1 MDELLRKVETLYGI
15 QIHSAE
21 PIRDIYKL
29 TTDHGYLCLKS
40 VDYRSSK
47 LLFIYHAMEHLL
59 KNGFDLIP
67 AFVHNLAGDPYFTY
81 EGQHYFVS
89 EWMNGRECNFKNLV
103 DLELAMMSLAKLHK
117 ASIGFKPSKKI
128 KVKSRL
134 SDWPTRYQKRI
145 DDLKKFKEI
154 AEQKK
159 SPTKFDTYYL
169 KHADSK
175 INDAVLALQFLD
187 CSEYKRLVKQAKQDG
202 SFCHNDFVY
211 HNILIDDS
219 QPVASVVDFDY
230 CRHDLRMYDL
240 ARLIR
245 RVIKGKKNQKDI
257 LDVILTSYNSEFP
270 LLTEEYPILAAF
282 LQFPQRFWRMADRYY
297 NSKRDWSEKKF
308 YSRLKRSVRQQRN
321 KKLLVKEILSYE
333 QDLH

>member
-1 MDELLRKVETLYGI
+1 MDELLKKVETLYGV
-15 QIHSAE
+15 QIYSAE
-21 PIRDIYKL
+21 PIRDIHKL
-29 TTDHGYLCLKS
+29 TTDQGYLCLKS
-40 VDYRSSK
+40 VDYRSNK

-59 KNGFDLIP
+59 ENGFDLIP
-67 AFVHNLAGDPYFTY
+67 AFVHDTTGNPYFTY
-81 EGQHYFVS
+81 GGKHYFVS
-89 EWMNGRECNFKNLV
+89 EWMNGRECDFKNLV
-103 DLELAMMSLAKLHK
+103 DLELAMISLAKLHK
-117 ASIGFKPSKKI
+117 ASNGFKPPKKI

-134 SDWPTRYQKRI
+134 SDWPARYQKRI
-145 DDLKKFKEI
+145 DQLKEFKKA

-159 SPTKFDTYYL
+159 NPTKFDTYYL

-175 INDAVLALQFLD
+175 IHDAVLALQLLD
-187 CSEYKRLVKQAKQDG
+187 CSDYQRLVKQAKQSG
-202 SFCHNDFVY
+202 NFCHNDYVY

-219 QPVASVVDFDY
+219 EPVACIVDFDY

-245 RVIKGKKNQKDI
+245 RVIKGKKYQKET

-270 LLTEEYPILAAF
+270 LLPEEYPILAAF

-297 NSKRDWSEKKF
+297 NNKREWSEKKF

-321 KKLLVKEILSYE
+321 KKSLVKEILRYD